1 MRLRFVFTMDITGMT
16 PDNSIVLELKP
27 GTCIQCYSTDVLYN
41 LLKKHLDVEDYEY
54 LHLWK
59 VFVE

>member
-1 MRLRFVFTMDITGMT
+1 MT
-16 PDNSIVLELKP
+16 PDDSIVLELEP

-41 LLKKHLDVEDYEY
+41 ILKKHLKVEDYEY